1 MHEFD
6 AFRIHRD
13 AGGFRAGLEKVR
25 VAAPAAGEVLI
36 AVEYSGV
43 NYKDALAGAG
53 AAKITRTSPLTG
65 GIDLAGVVAESA
77 SPAPAPGTAVLVNGC
92 GLSETRDGGYAPY
105 ALVPADVVVP
115 IPAPL
120 DTRAAMI
127 IGTAGFTAALA
138 IECMRKNGQAPAN
151 GPVLVTGAS
160 GGVGSFAVHLLAKL
174 GFEVVAATR
183 KPDAHDY
190 LRKLGAARVIGAPE
204 SAPEGASQDKPE
216 GATRIIGTPKSAP
229 EGAPRALATAKWG
242 GAIENLG
249 GAALAATLAATRPW
263 GNVASIG
270 LAQSQALPLTVMP
283 FIIRGVS
290 LLGITSANC
299 PMAWKKR
306 IWKLLA
312 GEMRPTCLDEVLADT
327 LTLQDLP
334 HCFRRLLAGQVQGR
348 QLIRCR

>member
-1 MHEFD
+1 MREFK
-6 AFRIHRD
+6 AFRIRHD
-13 AGGFRAGLEKVR
+13 AGAFRAGLENTS

-77 SPAPAPGTAVLVNGC
+77 APERAPGTQVLVHGS

-105 ALVPADVVVP
+105 ALVPADIVVP

-120 DTRAAMI
+120 DTRTAMI

-138 IECMRKNGQAPAN
+138 IERMRDNGQRPED

-183 KPDAHDY
+183 KPGAHDY
-190 LRKLGAARVIGAPE
+190 LRKLGAACITDVPE
-204 SAPEGASQDKPE
+204 RPS
-216 GATRIIGTPKSAP
+216 
-229 EGAPRALATAKWG
+229 RALDKSRWG
-242 GAIENLG
+242 GAIDNLG
-249 GAALAATLAATRPW
+249 GDALAAAVAATRPW
-263 GNVASIG
+263 GNVVSIG
-270 LAQSQALPLTVMP
+270 LAQSQSLPLTVMP

-290 LLGITSANC
+290 LLGVTSANC
-299 PMAWKKR
+299 PMDRKRR
-306 IWKLLA
+306 IWGLLA
-312 GEMRPTCLDEVLADT
+312 GEMHPDCMDEVLADT
-327 LTLQDLP
+327 KTLQDLP
-334 HCFRRLLAGQVQGR
+334 ACFQRLLSGQQKGR
-348 QLIRCR
+348 TLIRCRK